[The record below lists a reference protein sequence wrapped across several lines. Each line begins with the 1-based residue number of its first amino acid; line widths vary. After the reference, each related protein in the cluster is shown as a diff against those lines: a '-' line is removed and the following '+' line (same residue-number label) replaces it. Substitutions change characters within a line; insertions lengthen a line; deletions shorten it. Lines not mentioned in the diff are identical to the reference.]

1 MNIYRNLRGWYG
13 ETRKKSIGKRIKFVQ
28 NCVALQTTEDYGMKL
43 SLPLASGGFH
53 APRWVGA
60 GPGHVGGRAVARRDR
75 LAQQPQGN
83 AEFRPTMRPFNPPPP
98 QNPYS
103 P

>member
-43 SLPLASGGFH
+43 SLPLAFGGFH

-60 GPGHVGGRAVARRDR
+60 GPGHVGGMAVARRDR
-75 LAQQPQGN
+75 LSQPPQGD
-83 AEFRPTMRPFNPPPP
+83 AELRPIERPGEHAPPESA
-98 QNPYS
+98 Y
-103 P
+103 